1 MDIGAELRN
10 ARKARNLSIEEIAR
24 VTKISP
30 SVLRAI
36 DRNDFS
42 SVPGGLFTRGF
53 LRAYAREVGLDPE
66 EIVQLYR
73 TEFEQP
79 ELPVP
84 AEDTD
89 ASDASDEL
97 QIRAHTHDEP
107 AGSRYSQI
115 VQVG

>member
-1 MDIGAELRN
+1 MSSRLGGSDLASSMIRGEGKPMDIGAELRN
-10 ARKARNLSIEEIAR
+10 ARKARKLSIEEIAR

-79 ELPVP
+79 EIPVP
-84 AEDTD
+84 
-89 ASDASDEL
+89 
-97 QIRAHTHDEP
+97 
-107 AGSRYSQI
+107 
-115 VQVG
+115 

>member
-1 MDIGAELRN
+1 MDIGADLRN
-10 ARKARNLSIEEIAR
+10 ARQARRLSIEQIAR

-36 DRNDFS
+36 DRNDFD

-79 ELPVP
+79 EIAVP
-84 AEDTD
+84 TEDAD
-89 ASDASDEL
+89 ADASDEL
-97 QIRAHTHDEP
+97 AIRTHRHDEP
-107 AGSRYSQI
+107 TESKYSH
-115 VQVG
+115 